1 MSTAPSFGSAVSS
14 VTKRHVRVGL
24 NSYHRVPFHDQT
36 WTPMRENIF
45 WKKSLLIA
53 GLTCPQ
59 TNLPH
64 LRRKTVM
71 RSISQLYH
79 LNRKNRISGL
89 DGVQQVPRT
98 VSVSDRPCNLQNT
111 PVVLKIAVSS
121 HPSKSSNCTFCQ
133 AVWEL
138 MVEETNRYA
147 AQTWTPTNVPK
158 MMAFVAL
165 LLTMGINK
173 IPRYS
178 MHWSTSDVLRS
189 PLYSSTM
196 ARNRFTAILRFL
208 HLANNQAEDKF
219 PPDKLFKVRP
229 LLDIVL
235 PSFLRIYKPGRNLSP
250 DETMVKFNGRIGF
263 KQYTPQKAAKWG
275 LKYFSL
281 NESETGYTCA
291 WKLFTGSQPMPPPR
305 ETTIA
310 YAATHHPPNLPAQ
323 GKVVLDLLKGLEHK
337 GHCINMDNWFNSP
350 ALVSKL
356 SQLGFGACGTV
367 RYTTR
372 GIPAFAN
379 PKKHPMKRDADP
391 QFYQKAG
398 QLHVCVVWQDTK
410 RVTLLTNYGDCSVT
424 TKQIRSKKSS
434 TGYREIQKPSIVN
447 DQNKY
452 MGGCDLA
459 GQLCKY
465 YTHNH
470 RTLKWWKRL
479 FVTILDIC
487 LLNAT
492 IAYNSIP
499 TNSRLSGLEFRVK
512 VIEGLLST
520 WKYNPAQ
527 HANQLSCSRPSSQ
540 HPHFPGRSGK
550 KRNCVVCSTKFKRR
564 QTRMICKHCNK
575 PMCVVPCFEK
585 FHSQ

>member
-1 MSTAPSFGSAVSS
+1 MS
-14 VTKRHVRVGL
+14 
-24 NSYHRVPFHDQT
+24 
-36 WTPMRENIF
+36 
-45 WKKSLLIA
+45 
-53 GLTCPQ
+53 
-59 TNLPH
+59 
-64 LRRKTVM
+64 
-71 RSISQLYH
+71 
-79 LNRKNRISGL
+79 
-89 DGVQQVPRT
+89 
-98 VSVSDRPCNLQNT
+98 
-111 PVVLKIAVSS
+111 
-121 HPSKSSNCTFCQ
+121 
-133 AVWEL
+133 
-138 MVEETNRYA
+138 
-147 AQTWTPTNVPK
+147 
-158 MMAFVAL
+158 
-165 LLTMGINK
+165 
-173 IPRYS
+173 
-178 MHWSTSDVLRS
+178 
-189 PLYSSTM
+189 
-196 ARNRFTAILRFL
+196 RNRFTAILRFL
-208 HLANNQAEDKF
+208 HLANNQADDKF

-263 KQYTPQKAAKWG
+263 KQYMPRKAAKWG

-323 GKVVLDLLKGLEHK
+323 GKVVMDLLKGLEHK
-337 GHCINMDNWFNSP
+337 GHCIYMDNWFNSP

-372 GIPAFAN
+372 GIPDFAN

-398 QLHVCVVWQDTK
+398 QLCVVWQDTK

-434 TGYREIQKPSIVN
+434 TGYREQKKPSIVN
-447 DQNKY
+447 DYNKY

-479 FVTILDIC
+479 FVTILDIF

-492 IAYNSIP
+492 IVYNSIP

-585 FHSQ
+585 FHSQWFKFIPFAISALPLHPPPPLFNVGRTANPTQHWRGGKGGGGSCVALVTPSNLNRFDSSYMCTY